1 MGEKQTY
8 SQSEQ
13 KRRERRLLLALS
25 FGTLA
30 AALVIWQ
37 LLVSAGIVSSR
48 FLPAPTAIVN
58 TFFEKIHSPN
68 PEGATLQ
75 MNLLSSL
82 RVALIGFVM
91 AVVIGIPLGLFMGWY
106 EPVDRLVRPVFEVIR
121 PIPPIAWIPLITI
134 WFGIGEFP
142 KILIVFIGTFANVVV
157 NTATGVRMVDAQQLD
172 VGKTFG
178 ASQFNTLLHIVLPA
192 SLPAIFAGIRTAL
205 GAGWAVVL
213 AAEMLG
219 ATSGVGF
226 LITRGNEIGDTALI
240 LVSMFIIGI
249 IGALLSSVTS
259 WIERKACPWRTN

>member
-1 MGEKQTY
+1 MMNKDL
-8 SQSEQ
+8 Q
-13 KRRERRLLLALS
+13 KTTWQKAMYLIFPVISIGLLMMAWLMVSTNRPDLFPGPATTWER
-25 FGTLA
+25 F
-30 AALVIWQ
+30 Q
-37 LLVSAGIVSSR
+37 KLLVKPLVRIPLWVHILDSLRRVGIAVGLSC
-48 FLPAPTAIVN
+48 FLGIIFGVMMGWN
-58 TFFEKIHSPN
+58 RYFN
-68 PEGATLQ
+68 ATL
-75 MNLLSSL
+75 
-82 RVALIGFVM
+82 
-91 AVVIGIPLGLFMGWY
+91 GII
-106 EPVDRLVRPVFEVIR
+106 FEVIR
-121 PIPPIAWIPLITI
+121 PIPPLAWIPLITI